1 METTNTLQLK
11 CPKCKKMNTVEMS
24 SPITC
29 HHCKETLT
37 NKKSKNMLAV
47 VVVAAAIGLGA
58 GHTLD
63 DSFEPNRYPVEDELA
78 IIEQCASTR
87 SGMYGY
93 QYQEKRQACSC
104 ALIETQKVYDY
115 ESFKENQMQ
124 FLTEFKEHVMQCSK

>member
-1 METTNTLQLK
+1 METTNTLQLE
-11 CPKCKKMNTVEMS
+11 CPKCKKINTVEMS

-29 HHCKETLT
+29 QHCKETLT

-47 VVVAAAIGLGA
+47 FFVAAAIGLGA

-87 SGMYGY
+87 RGMYSP
-93 QYQEKRQACSC
+93 QYNEKRQACAC

-115 ESFKENQMQ
+115 EDFKEDRTQ
-124 FLTEFKEHVMQCSK
+124 FLVNFRKNVMHCSE